1 MELTYYPD
9 TDTLAIVLAD
19 GPAARTE
26 TPTEDVV
33 LDWDANDKLIMVT
46 IEHPENIPGF
56 DRAVVVRTLP
66 PKLAS

>member
-1 MELTYYPD
+1 MELTYFPE

-46 IEHPENIPGF
+46 IEHPGSIPGF
-56 DRAVVVRTLP
+56 DQSLLVRTFP